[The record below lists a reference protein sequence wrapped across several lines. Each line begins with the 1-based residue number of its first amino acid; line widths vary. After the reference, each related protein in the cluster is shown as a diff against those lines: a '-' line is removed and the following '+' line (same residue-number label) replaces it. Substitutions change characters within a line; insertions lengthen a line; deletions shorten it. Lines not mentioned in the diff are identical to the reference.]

1 MSESDIYNKGLEF
14 FTHSILEDIPVFENK
29 QQYCVFL
36 RGIFDKFG
44 TISTKTLINND
55 LLCEIVIYI
64 DITKGNNDVIC
75 KLIPL
80 LEKNCNTNTD
90 HNEKTMHVSNKIYIN
105 ICNYNALDFLNSIY
119 HSSDARYRNNNN
131 YKKYIEWCTF
141 GLNINSIPNCSFFKA
156 DKDAIIPFKKR
167 ASDVGMDLTIIK
179 LSKKLGENTFMY
191 DTGIIVSPEFGFYTK
206 IIPRSSLVKSGYMLS
221 NSVGIIDGTY
231 LGTLK
236 IVLTK
241 VDDSFPDL
249 TLPFCC
255 AQLIM
260 DRHIHFNM
268 EEVSNVDLLGTTTRG
283 DRGFGSTSRIDN

>member
-1 MSESDIYNKGLEF
+1 MSEGDIYNKGCEF
-14 FTHSILEDIPVFENK
+14 FSNMNIPDLVSK
-29 QQYCVFL
+29 QDYSTFF
-36 RGIFDKFG
+36 RGIFDNYG
-44 TISTKTLINND
+44 MISNKTLINND
-55 LLCEIVIYI
+55 LLCEITVYL
-64 DITKGNNDVIC
+64 DVTKDNKDTITKLVS
-75 KLIPL
+75 L
-80 LEKNCNTNTD
+80 LQENCITIFDYNSA
-90 HNEKTMHVSNKIYIN
+90 TMHITNKLHLTM
-105 ICNYNALDFLNSIY
+105 CNYSALDFLNCIY
-119 HSSDARYRNNNN
+119 DNSDARFRDDSN

-141 GLNINSIPNCSFFKA
+141 GLKLSSIPNCCFFKE
-156 DKDAIIPFKKR
+156 DKDAVIPFKKR

-179 LSKKLGENTFMY
+179 LSKKLGDKTFMY

-206 IIPRSSLVKSGYMLS
+206 IIPRSSLVKSGYILS